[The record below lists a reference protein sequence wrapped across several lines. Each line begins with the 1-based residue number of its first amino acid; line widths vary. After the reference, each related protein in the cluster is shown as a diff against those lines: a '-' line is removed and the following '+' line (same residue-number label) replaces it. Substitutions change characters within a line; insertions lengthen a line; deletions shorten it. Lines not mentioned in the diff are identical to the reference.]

1 MSISRDGHY
10 AYRRPWV
17 QEVQRVSEDPNE
29 NLLGHFLRCKCVT
42 CDQYGYLCMV
52 WYAYGMYDMDSMVPS
67 IVPIRGL
74 CIYARSMRGRYFSN
88 LEVFQE
94 V

>member
-1 MSISRDGHY
+1 M
-10 AYRRPWV
+10 
-17 QEVQRVSEDPNE
+17 SEDPNE

-42 CDQYGYLCMV
+42 CDQYGYV
-52 WYAYGMYDMDSMVPS
+52 WYGTRTYGMYDINSMVPS
-67 IVPIRGL
+67 IVPMRGL
-74 CIYARSMRGRYFSN
+74 CTYARSMRGRYFSN